1 MNHTKFAVYFSIF
14 NTNREFYNSIY
25 LKMNPATTLLW
36 KQTNSCVRAKKH
48 IEKTLKKLLIYYSE
62 GFVPHVGTKSNQLSS
77 LDFFSRNNL
86 IEKTKTLVEKTI
98 IKLRRRLIAMFKVG
112 WVKNNLIEKTLL
124 FIDRPLVIAIQLAS
138 AL

>member
-14 NTNREFYNSIY
+14 NTNREFYNNIY
-25 LKMNPATTLLW
+25 LKMNPAFKTN
-36 KQTNSCVRAKKH
+36 KQTNSYVRAKKH

-86 IEKTKTLVEKTI
+86 IEKTKTI
-98 IKLRRRLIAMFKVG
+98 
-112 WVKNNLIEKTLL
+112 
-124 FIDRPLVIAIQLAS
+124 
-138 AL
+138 